1 MPMATGA
8 EVGDRRVQHDLD
20 VRRNEEAREVLALR
34 RLGRRL
40 DAEARLLDR
49 RLRELDERHERAA
62 RWLEAE
68 YRRTHF
74 NKSPASWQRR
84 TPSREDAVLNRH
96 TRRHVRRPRLARD
109 DMCLLRPRW
118 VWRRSGQAADQAGD
132 EQRGEQ
138 RDDARSP

>member
-20 VRRNEEAREVLALR
+20 VRRNEQARELLALR
-34 RLGRRL
+34 RLGRRPK
-40 DAEARLLDR
+40 AEARLLDR
-49 RLRELDERHERAA
+49 RLRELDERHEHAA

-84 TPSREDAVLNRH
+84 TPSREDAVLRASGSKPLGAAF
-96 TRRHVRRPRLARD
+96 RRPV
-109 DMCLLRPRW
+109 RP
-118 VWRRSGQAADQAGD
+118 
-132 EQRGEQ
+132 
-138 RDDARSP
+138 DANPQLKGTS

>member
-1 MPMATGA
+1 MPMATGP
-8 EVGDRRVQHDLD
+8 EVVDRRVQHDLD
-20 VRRNEEAREVLALR
+20 VRRNEEARQVLALR

-74 NKSPASWQRR
+74 NKSPASWRRR
-84 TPSREDAVLNRH
+84 TPSRAAGVLRASAA
-96 TRRHVRRPRLARD
+96 PRAGAAPHGRKPLARAAVH
-109 DMCLLRPRW
+109 RPVRH
-118 VWRRSGQAADQAGD
+118 
-132 EQRGEQ
+132 
-138 RDDARSP
+138 DANPELKGTS